1 MYSSDVPSISTPS
14 SWYAVRNWNPT
25 LANTIIPI
33 PENKGKTI
41 SRKAI
46 SYHILSVK
54 WNIRKQSEVTIKI
67 CKKRNF
73 SKFPPPFFFVFCF
86 FWLHHVACGI
96 LIPQSG
102 IEHGTMAVRAHNPNY
117 WTARELPK
125 FIFKENQDQLETG
138 ECLFFPWES
147 AEFTDFY
154 FW

>member
-25 LANTIIPI
+25 LASTIIPNSR
-33 PENKGKTI
+33 NKGKTI

-46 SYHILSVK
+46 FYHIFSVK

-73 SKFPPPFFFVFCF
+73 SKSFFF
-86 FWLHHVACGI
+86 FWLHCVACGI

-125 FIFKENQDQLETG
+125 FIFKENQDQFKTG
-138 ECLFFPWES
+138 EGLFFPWES